1 MNRLVLIGNGFDLA
15 HGLKTSYK
23 DFIDWY
29 WENWG
34 VRLLRGMNRIES
46 DGLCTFKINDGI
58 DASHWAYVFGWYYQ
72 RKNPLVPWDPKKVV
86 ERVKEDSKLCNFSI
100 SPFLERINKS
110 IETKGWVDI
119 ENDYYELLK
128 KFVLEEND
136 ETKVKELNEQL
147 HIIQNKLIEFLS
159 LASNKEVKPQEDIK
173 SAIYSEISERDVA
186 IEGKPALERHIDE
199 GMLLSVEDWK
209 TKLNQYY
216 DDDISDVLDEIKEIK
231 KANQRY
237 LRNQEKNESKH
248 KEIPKLKRDK
258 TIGFDYIFSPTD
270 FFLPNEILL
279 LNFNYTKTAELY
291 CPKQYLISI
300 NHIHGI
306 LENPKSVI
314 FGYGDE
320 MDDKYKEIVK
330 KNNNQYLGNIKSI
343 KYLEAD
349 NYRKVLDF
357 IEYAPYQIFIMG
369 HSCGNSDRTLL
380 NTLFEHRN
388 CVSIKPYYYKKE
400 DGTDNYLELVQ
411 NISRNF
417 TDMKLM
423 RDRVVNKTYCEP
435 LTQKK

>member
-23 DFIDWY
+23 DFINWY

-46 DGLCTFKINDGI
+46 DGLCTFEINSGI
-58 DASHWAYVFGWYYQ
+58 DISNWAYVFGWYYQ

-86 ERVKEDSKLCNFSI
+86 ERVKEDSKLCNFSM

-128 KFVLEEND
+128 KFALEEND
-136 ETKVKELNEQL
+136 ETKVKDLNEQL
-147 HIIQNKLIEFLS
+147 HLIQDKLIEFLT
-159 LASNKEVKPQEDIK
+159 LASNKEVKPHDDIK

-186 IEGKPALERHIDE
+186 IEGKPALQKHIDE
-199 GMLLSVEDWK
+199 GMLLSDEDWK

-216 DDDISDVLDEIKEIK
+216 DDDISEVLDEIKEIK
-231 KANQRY
+231 KANQRF

-306 LENPKSVI
+306 LDNPKSVI

-320 MDDKYKEIVK
+320 MDEKYKEIVK
-330 KNNNQYLGNIKSI
+330 KNDNQYLGNIKSI

-423 RDRVVNKTYCEP
+423 RDRVVNKEYCEP
-435 LTQKK
+435 LTK